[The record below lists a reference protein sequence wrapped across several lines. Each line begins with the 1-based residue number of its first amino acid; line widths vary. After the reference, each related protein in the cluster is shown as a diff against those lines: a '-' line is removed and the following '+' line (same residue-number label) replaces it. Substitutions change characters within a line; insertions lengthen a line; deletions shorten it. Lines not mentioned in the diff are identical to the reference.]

1 MKLLQI
7 CYKKFTLLSPFGREV
22 ALNPLVVV
30 CMK

>member
-22 ALNPLVVV
+22 ALNPFVVV